1 MIQVQFLIALPY
13 IGSLFLGLFV
23 ILPIGGVVGGII
35 LIIGA
40 IEEFSDGDGCSAII
54 FFPMG
59 VAMLIFGAWMSYAV
73 IHDLLQW
80 L

>member
-1 MIQVQFLIALPY
+1 MQFLIALPY

-23 ILPIGGVVGGII
+23 VLPIGGVIGGIVTI
-35 LIIGA
+35 ATA
-40 IEEFSDGDGCSAII
+40 IDELRDGDGCSAII

-73 IHDLLQW
+73 IHDLMLW